1 MSMSI
6 YPSIHLSIH
15 GSIYPS
21 IHLSIHPSIHL
32 IEQASEVEHSRSK
45 MQYRRVRAVTDR
57 QKTDGLRSSN
67 DKLAKCADAEP
78 RPKPRPKSPYPK
90 SIRLTLTLIRI
101 LTLALALALALTPTL
116 VPTLTRCVQT
126 LHAKGLGRLATAI
139 TNKSGSLGRGVKGMS
154 IYGKFKGEHEDSD

>member
-1 MSMSI
+1 MSMPI

-90 SIRLTLTLIRI
+90 STPNPNPNPNPNPGPGPSPSFNPNPSPDPHQVRADATRQGPRQAGDRDHQQERQLGPWRQGDVDIRQ
-101 LTLALALALALTPTL
+101 
-116 VPTLTRCVQT
+116 VQ
-126 LHAKGLGRLATAI
+126 GRA
-139 TNKSGSLGRGVKGMS
+139 
-154 IYGKFKGEHEDSD
+154 